1 MSAGLVGLVVILAIW
16 LLMVIISAWWF
27 RKENM

>member
-1 MSAGLVGLVVILAIW
+1 MSAGLVGLLVILAIW